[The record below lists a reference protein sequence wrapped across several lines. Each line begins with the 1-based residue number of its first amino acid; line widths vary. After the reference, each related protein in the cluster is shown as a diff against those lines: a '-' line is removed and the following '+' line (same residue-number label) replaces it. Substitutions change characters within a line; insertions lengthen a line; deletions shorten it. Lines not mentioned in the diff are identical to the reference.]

1 MKKLLTIFTAFI
13 LAVALLTGCGGSQK
27 KVVVG
32 LDDQFPPMG
41 FRDEKNNIVG
51 FDIDM
56 AREAAKR
63 MGAEIEF
70 KPIDWKSKE
79 AELKGK
85 RVDML
90 WNGFTITEKRK
101 EQVAFTKP
109 YMGNSQA
116 IVVLA
121 GSPIKT
127 KADLAGKVVGVQ
139 DGNSVVDDIIA
150 SPVYKEMK
158 ELKKYPDNIAAFM
171 DLKAGRTQAIVLDE
185 VVARYYILKNQGYEV
200 LKDNFGTEEYG
211 VGLRQEDK
219 ELMSKLQKAL
229 DDMKKDGTADKISQK
244 WFGKN
249 AYK

>member
-1 MKKLLTIFTAFI
+1 MKKLLAILTTLL
-13 LAVALLTGCGGSQK
+13 LAVALLSGCGSDKK

-56 AREAAKR
+56 AREATKR
-63 MGAEIEF
+63 MGVEVEF

-90 WNGFTITEKRK
+90 WNGFTITEQRK
-101 EQVAFTKP
+101 EQVAFSKP
-109 YMGNSQA
+109 YMNNSQA

-127 KADLAGKVVGVQ
+127 KADLAGMVVGVQ
-139 DGNSVVDDIIA
+139 DGNSVVEEIIKA
-150 SPVYKEMK
+150 PVYKQMK

-185 VVARYYILKNQGYEV
+185 VVARYYITKNPGYDV
-200 LKDNFGTEEYG
+200 LVENFGSEEYG
-211 VGLRQEDK
+211 VGMRKEDK
-219 ELMSKLQKAL
+219 DLQDKLGKAFE
-229 DDMKKDGTADKISQK
+229 DMKKDGTSAKISQK
-244 WFGKN
+244 WFGKDVV
-249 AYK
+249 K

>member
-1 MKKLLTIFTAFI
+1 MKKLIAILTGFI
-13 LAVALLTGCGGSQK
+13 LAITLLTGCGGGQK

-63 MGAEIEF
+63 MGMEVEF

-139 DGNSVVDDIIA
+139 DGNSVVEEITA

-185 VVARYYILKNQGYEV
+185 VVARYYITKNQGYEV

-211 VGLRQEDK
+211 VGLRKEDK
-219 ELMSKLQKAL
+219 ELMTKLQKAF
-229 DDMKKDGTADKISQK
+229 DDMQKDGTTDKISQK

-249 AYK
+249 ASK

>member
-1 MKKLLTIFTAFI
+1 MKKILAIVTTLL
-13 LAVALLTGCGGSQK
+13 LAVALLTGCGGEKK

-56 AREAAKR
+56 AREATKR
-63 MGAEIEF
+63 MGVEVEF

-90 WNGFTITEKRK
+90 WNGFTITEQRK
-101 EQVAFTKP
+101 QQVAFSQP
-109 YMGNSQA
+109 YMNNSQA
-116 IVVLA
+116 IVVLS
-121 GSPIKT
+121 GSPIRA

-139 DGNSVVDDIIA
+139 DGNSVVEDIIK

-185 VVARYYILKNQGYEV
+185 VVARYYITKNPGYEV
-200 LKDNFGTEEYG
+200 LTDNFGTEEYG
-211 VGLRQEDK
+211 VGMRQEDK
-219 ELMSKLQKAL
+219 DLQAKLQKAF
-229 DDMKKDGTADKISQK
+229 DDMRKDGTSAKISQK
-244 WFGKN
+244 WFGKDVV
-249 AYK
+249 K

>member
-1 MKKLLTIFTAFI
+1 MKKLLAILTSLILTI
-13 LAVALLTGCGGSQK
+13 ALLTGCGNDQK

-51 FDIDM
+51 FDVDM
-56 AREAAKR
+56 GREATKR
-63 MGAEIEF
+63 MGVEVEF

-90 WNGFTITEKRK
+90 WNGFTITEQRK

-109 YMGNSQA
+109 YMSNTQA

-121 GSPIKT
+121 GAPIKT
-127 KADLAGKVVGVQ
+127 KADLAGKVIGVQ
-139 DGNSVVDDIIA
+139 DGNSVVEEIVQAPI
-150 SPVYKEMK
+150 YKQIK

-185 VVARYYILKNQGYEV
+185 VVARYYITKNPGYEV
-200 LKDNFGTEEYG
+200 LEENFGFEEYG
-211 VGLRQEDK
+211 VGLRKDDK
-219 ELMSKLQKAL
+219 ELLSKLQKAL
-229 DDMKKDGTADKISQK
+229 DEMKADGTSAKINQK

-249 AYK
+249 NQ

>member
-1 MKKLLTIFTAFI
+1 MKKLLAILTSLILTI
-13 LAVALLTGCGGSQK
+13 ALLTGCGNDQK

-41 FRDEKNNIVG
+41 FRDEKNNIAG
-51 FDIDM
+51 FDVDM
-56 AREAAKR
+56 GREATKR
-63 MGAEIEF
+63 MGVEVEF

-90 WNGFTITEKRK
+90 WNGFTITEQRK

-109 YMGNSQA
+109 YMSNTQA

-121 GSPIKT
+121 GAPIKT
-127 KADLAGKVVGVQ
+127 KADLAGKVIGVQ
-139 DGNSVVDDIIA
+139 DGNSVVEEIVQAPI
-150 SPVYKEMK
+150 YKQIK

-185 VVARYYILKNQGYEV
+185 VVARYYITKNPGYEV
-200 LKDNFGTEEYG
+200 LEENFGFEEYG
-211 VGLRQEDK
+211 VGLRKDDK
-219 ELMSKLQKAL
+219 ELLSKLQKAL
-229 DDMKKDGTADKISQK
+229 DEMKADGTSAKINQK

-249 AYK
+249 NQ